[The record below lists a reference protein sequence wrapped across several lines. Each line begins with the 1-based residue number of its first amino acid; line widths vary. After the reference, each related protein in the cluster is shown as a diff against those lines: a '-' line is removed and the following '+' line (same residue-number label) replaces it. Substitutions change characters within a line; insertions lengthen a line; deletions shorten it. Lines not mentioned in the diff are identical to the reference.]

1 MASRPMPGFFKS
13 VIDPQSYLNILYL
26 LLAFPLGTAYFVFLV
41 TGLSLGF
48 GLIITLLG
56 IPILI
61 TVLAAS
67 WGLCSF
73 ERVITNAM
81 LGEEIPKP
89 ASPLLPEGWWPRFK
103 AHMSNRLTWTGVIY
117 LLIKFPLG
125 VATFSIAVTL
135 ISTTLGLLCAPLYY
149 SFVNLEIERFTV
161 GGTTYGGWNIDT
173 LPEALLMT
181 LIGIPLIFISL
192 LLMNLLARLSGG
204 FARVM
209 LGYLGMADD
218 VSGHLVIEAKK

>member
-1 MASRPMPGFFKS
+1 MASRVMPGFFNS
-13 VIDPQSYLNILYL
+13 ITNPQSYLNILYL

-61 TVLAAS
+61 IVLAAS
-67 WGLCSF
+67 WELCSF
-73 ERVITNAM
+73 ERVLANGM

-89 ASPLLPEGWWPRFK
+89 VSPLMPEGWWPRFK
-103 AHMSNRLTWTGVIY
+103 THVKNRLTWTGIIY

-125 VATFSIAVTL
+125 VFTFTSAVTL
-135 ISTTLGLLCAPLYY
+135 ISITFWLLGAPIYY
-149 SFVNLEIERFTV
+149 SFVDMEIEKFTI
-161 GGTTYGGWNIDT
+161 GGTTFGGWNLDT
-173 LPEALLMT
+173 LPEALLLT
-181 LIGIPLIFISL
+181 LIGIPMIFISL

-209 LGYLGMADD
+209 LGNIGTAEN
-218 VSGHLVIEAKK
+218 VSD